1 MIGCYYVNCPT
12 LYVPVR
18 GGRVRRWLNLRKLGG
33 VGFAPCL
40 VCGVEVLGHLSGVAE
55 SQLHGRLYRRNRGW
69 LSVAVRRYRSIALVL
84 VMRADS
90 GAIPG
95 DGVPG
100 NSPSGICHNTSLTF
114 SRSDA
119 AS

>member
-1 MIGCYYVNCPT
+1 MLFAVIECYYVNCPT

-33 VGFAPCL
+33 VGFAPYHE
-40 VCGVEVLGHLSGVAE
+40 CGWIEDLGLG
-55 SQLHGRLYRRNRGW
+55 QLRGRLYRRNRGW
-69 LSVAVRRYRSIALVL
+69 FSVAVRRYRSIALVL

-95 DGVPG
+95 DGAPG
-100 NSPSGICHNTSLTF
+100 NSPSGICHSISLTF
-114 SRSDA
+114 PRSDA